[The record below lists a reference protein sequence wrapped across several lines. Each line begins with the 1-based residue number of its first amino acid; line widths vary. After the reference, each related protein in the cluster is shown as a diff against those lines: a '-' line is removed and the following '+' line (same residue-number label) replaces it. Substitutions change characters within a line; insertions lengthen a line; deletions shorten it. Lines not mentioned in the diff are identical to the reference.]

1 MKKLNEENARRL
13 WSEGNII
20 CAWTKQKSFEVG
32 SWEEVYQ
39 LKDEAT
45 KRGEEVNFYL
55 LSSQTIPKKAQ
66 EISLEEA
73 LAFFSKKEGEE
84 MPKEGKTLLCKMDGW
99 AGALNIIQTSQ
110 QWQEQEISQQVGQMK
125 RIVTLYRQAA
135 IKKKGIKFYRLND

>member
-55 LSSQTIPKKAQ
+55 LSSQKMPKEVE

-73 LAFFSKKEGEE
+73 LSFFTKKEREK
-84 MPKEGKTLLCKMDGW
+84 MPKEGKKILCYMDGW
-99 AGALNIIQTSQ
+99 AGALNIIQTPE
-110 QWQEQEISQQVGQMK
+110 QWQEQKANQQVEQIK
-125 RIVTLYRQAA
+125 KIASLYRSAA
-135 IKKKGIKFYRLND
+135 IKKKGIKFYKING

>member
-45 KRGEEVNFYL
+45 KRGEKVNFYL
-55 LSSQTIPKKAQ
+55 LSSQTIPKKSK

-84 MPKEGKTLLCKMDGW
+84 MPREGKTLLCKMEGW
-99 AGALNIIQTSQ
+99 IGALSIVQTPE
-110 QWQEQEISQQVGQMK
+110 QWQEQGINQQVEQMK
-125 RIVTLYRQAA
+125 KIVTLHRRAA
-135 IKKKGIKFYRLND
+135 IKNKGIKFYRLND